1 MGRERR
7 KDVRRQLQSHAS
19 VAPNEQAPRQD
30 CIVCDLS
37 HTGARILVDPA
48 VELPPDFLLLLSR
61 HVTRRCKLVWRKERE
76 VGVRF
81 RPDPARVLDAE
92 KKY

>member
-7 KDVRRQLQSHAS
+7 RAVRRRLQSHAS
-19 VAPNEQAPRQD
+19 LAPTERAPRQD

-48 VELPPDFLLLLSR
+48 VELPRDFLLLLSR
-61 HVTRRCKLVWRKERE
+61 HVTRRCKLVWRKEGE
-76 VGVRF
+76 VGVTF
-81 RPDPARVLDAE
+81 REDLTRLEGE
-92 KKY
+92 KKH